1 MVWPAGYC
9 DRRVRLKA
17 GRTQLGLGNTDLTG
31 AVAAGIEM
39 RIPLKEASVVQ
50 SPGK

>member
-1 MVWPAGYC
+1 MVWPADCC

-17 GRTQLGLGNTDLTG
+17 GRMQLGLGNADLTE

-39 RIPLKEASVVQ
+39 RAPLKEASVVQ